1 MNQKYAIHFIGAIF
15 FIFIPLSTFT
25 RINDIALIDQSILT
39 IKDDNLAVIIDVEG
53 RNISETVNQ
62 DNALL
67 IDPNEGVDIRLRC
80 LAAGNHSIE
89 FEKLKTVVA
98 FADFDVISR
107 STEFNVTIF
116 DEGVYTIIH
125 TWKFKNYV
133 GIKDLAL
140 ISGIYEVRYDFYYT
154 YGGHSEVLKGSP
166 FYVRFSGNPVASVS
180 GVVTTVAVAQA
191 GFSILGLIKSLQSS
205 IPQEVERSIESTKVS
220 PSKKLMGYYKGFT
233 YKQFQNEV
241 SKATF
246 GYVVKSWRGDKC
258 PQCETDWP
266 ERRRS
271 CPGCQITLEEAQE
284 LCSKSLIDKTLNAS
298 KEVVDSVS
306 GLSLSSIAASLSD
319 GVTPTAS
326 IVSVLTSSGLTL
338 LQPRVAKSWSDRTRK
353 LVFKG
358 LQTSL
363 YSLFWIM
370 ACGISTISLA
380 MLVIAI
386 VSGMLL
392 PVIISMVLGSNIKK
406 KASNYWKSKELSLGS
421 NLGA

>member
-15 FIFIPLSTFT
+15 FLIIPFTTFT
-25 RINDIALIDQSILT
+25 RLNDIGLTDQSNIT
-39 IKDDNLAVIIDVEG
+39 IKDDNLEVIIDVEG
-53 RNISETVNQ
+53 RDISETLKQ

-67 IDPNEGVDIRLRC
+67 IDPNEGIDIRLRC

-89 FEKLKTVVA
+89 FEKLKTVVT

-125 TWKFKNYV
+125 TWKFKNYL
-133 GIKDLAL
+133 GIKDLGL
-140 ISGIYEVRYDFYYT
+140 ISGVYEVRYDFYYT
-154 YGGHSEVLKGSP
+154 YGGLSEVLRGSP
-166 FYVRFSGNPVASVS
+166 FYVRFSVNPVTSVS
-180 GVVTTVAVAQA
+180 GVITTLAVAQA
-191 GFSILGLIKSLQSS
+191 GFSIFGLIKSIQNS
-205 IPQEVERSIESTKVS
+205 IPQEVGRSIESTRVS
-220 PSKKLMGYYKGFT
+220 PSKKLMGYYRGFT

-241 SKATF
+241 SKAVF
-246 GYVVKSWRGDKC
+246 GYAVKSWRGDKC

-266 ERRRS
+266 EGNTS
-271 CPGCQITLEEAQE
+271 CPGCQITMEEAQE
-284 LCSKSLIDKTLNAS
+284 LYSRSLIDTSLNVS

-306 GLSLSSIAASLSD
+306 GLSLSSIAASLSE

-338 LQPRVAKSWSDRTRK
+338 VQPRVAKSWSDKTRK

-370 ACGISTISLA
+370 ACGISTVSLA

-386 VSGMLL
+386 VSGILL
-392 PVIISMVLGSNIKK
+392 PILISMILGGKIRKQ
-406 KASNYWKSKELSLGS
+406 ASNFWKSK
-421 NLGA
+421 NLP